1 MNLLQETRV
10 VLTLILVA
18 CIGLIATAFY
28 MEYQLGLEPCPMC
41 IVQRI
46 AVALAGAAA
55 LIGILH
61 NKMYKFY
68 LGLTAFFS
76 TAGGASAIRHLY
88 LQSLPPDRVPSCGP
102 DLNYLLDNNFIS
114 DALIQ
119 LFIGDGNCA
128 EVMWSL
134 LGISIPGWVLICC
147 GLIFLVSI
155 RGFLT
160 AVEND
165 KKIREFLSSQST
177 VRYYKDMYSSDEMR
191 DIAEASSSER
201 EEK

>member
-10 VLTLILVA
+10 VLTLILLA

-46 AVALAGAAA
+46 SVALAGAAA

-61 NKMYKFY
+61 NKIDKFY

-76 TAGGASAIRHLY
+76 AAGGASAIRHLY

-102 DLNYLLDNNFIS
+102 DLNYLLDNNFVS
-114 DALIQ
+114 DALVQ

-147 GLIFLVSI
+147 AGIFL
-155 RGFLT
+155 
-160 AVEND
+160 
-165 KKIREFLSSQST
+165 LSLRQIKMVNIYT
-177 VRYYKDMYSSDEMR
+177 
-191 DIAEASSSER
+191 
-201 EEK
+201 

>member
-10 VLTLILVA
+10 VLTFILLA

-61 NKMYKFY
+61 NKIDKFY

-76 TAGGASAIRHLY
+76 AAGGASAIRHLY

-102 DLNYLLDNNFIS
+102 DLNYLLDNNFVS

-119 LFIGDGNCA
+119 LFIGHGNCA

-147 GLIFLVSI
+147 AGIFL
-155 RGFLT
+155 
-160 AVEND
+160 
-165 KKIREFLSSQST
+165 LSLRQIKM
-177 VRYYKDMYSSDEMR
+177 VNIYS
-191 DIAEASSSER
+191 
-201 EEK
+201 

>member
-1 MNLLQETRV
+1 MNLLQETRI
-10 VLTLILVA
+10 VLTLILLF
-18 CIGLIATAFY
+18 CISLLATAFY

-46 AVALAGAAA
+46 AVALAGLAA

-61 NKMYKFY
+61 NKLKKFY

-76 TAGGASAIRHLY
+76 AAGSLSAIRHLY

-102 DLNYLLDNNFIS
+102 DLNYLLENNFVS

-119 LFIGDGNCA
+119 LFIGDGNCT

-134 LGISIPGWVLICC
+134 MGISIPGWVLICC
-147 GLIFLVSI
+147 GGIFLISI
-155 RGFLT
+155 KGLF
-160 AVEND
+160 N
-165 KKIREFLSSQST
+165 KK
-177 VRYYKDMYSSDEMR
+177 
-191 DIAEASSSER
+191 
-201 EEK
+201 

>member
-10 VLTLILVA
+10 VLTLILLA

-46 AVALAGAAA
+46 AVALAGAMA

-61 NKMYKFY
+61 NKRDKFY
-68 LGLTAFFS
+68 LGFTAFFS
-76 TAGGASAIRHLY
+76 AAGGASAIRHLY

-102 DLNYLLDNNFIS
+102 DLNYLLDNNFVS
-114 DALIQ
+114 DALVQ

-147 GLIFLVSI
+147 AGIFL
-155 RGFLT
+155 
-160 AVEND
+160 
-165 KKIREFLSSQST
+165 LSLRQIKM
-177 VRYYKDMYSSDEMR
+177 VNIYN
-191 DIAEASSSER
+191 
-201 EEK
+201 

>member
-10 VLTLILVA
+10 VLTLILLA
-18 CIGLIATAFY
+18 CTGLIATAFY

-46 AVALAGAAA
+46 AVALAGAVA
-55 LIGILH
+55 LVGILH
-61 NKMYKFY
+61 NKLKKFY
-68 LGLTAFFS
+68 LGVIAFFS
-76 TAGGASAIRHLY
+76 ALGGASAIRHLY
-88 LQSLPPDRVPSCGP
+88 LQSLPPERVPSCGP
-102 DLNYLLDNNFIS
+102 DLNYLLENDFIS

-147 GLIFLVSI
+147 AGIFLLSI
-155 RGFLT
+155 QQLRF
-160 AVEND
+160 V
-165 KKIREFLSSQST
+165 
-177 VRYYKDMYSSDEMR
+177 
-191 DIAEASSSER
+191 DIYR
-201 EEK
+201 

>member
-1 MNLLQETRV
+1 MDLLQETRI
-10 VLTLILVA
+10 VLTLILLL
-18 CIGLIATAFY
+18 CMSLLATAFY

-46 AVALAGAAA
+46 AVALAGLAA

-61 NKMYKFY
+61 NKLKKFY

-76 TAGGASAIRHLY
+76 AAGSLSAIRHLY

-102 DLNYLLDNNFIS
+102 DLNYLLENNFVS

-119 LFIGDGNCA
+119 LFIGDGNCT

-134 LGISIPGWVLICC
+134 MGISIPGWVLICC
-147 GLIFLVSI
+147 GGIFLISI
-155 RGFLT
+155 KGLF
-160 AVEND
+160 N
-165 KKIREFLSSQST
+165 KK
-177 VRYYKDMYSSDEMR
+177 
-191 DIAEASSSER
+191 
-201 EEK
+201 

>member
-1 MNLLQETRV
+1 MNLPQETRV
-10 VLTLILVA
+10 VLTLILLF
-18 CIGLIATAFY
+18 CIGLLATAFY

-46 AVALAGAAA
+46 AVALAGLAA

-61 NKMYKFY
+61 NKLKKFY
-68 LGLTAFFS
+68 LGLTTFFS
-76 TAGGASAIRHLY
+76 AAGGASAIRHLY
-88 LQSLPPDRVPSCGP
+88 LQSLPPDRIPSCGP
-102 DLNYLLDNNFIS
+102 DLNYLLDNNFVS

-147 GLIFLVSI
+147 AGIFLLSLRQI
-155 RGFLT
+155 
-160 AVEND
+160 
-165 KKIREFLSSQST
+165 KIANI
-177 VRYYKDMYSSDEMR
+177 YS
-191 DIAEASSSER
+191 
-201 EEK
+201 

>member
-1 MNLLQETRV
+1 MNLRQETRV
-10 VLTLILVA
+10 VLTFILLA

-61 NKMYKFY
+61 NNLGKFY
-68 LGLTAFFS
+68 LTLTGFFS
-76 TAGGASAIRHLY
+76 LVGGASAVRHLY

-102 DLNYLLDNNFIS
+102 DLNYLLENDFIS

-147 GLIFLVSI
+147 SLIFFSFSTTAKKPLIDI
-155 RGFLT
+155 R
-160 AVEND
+160 
-165 KKIREFLSSQST
+165 KINPQQIKT
-177 VRYYKDMYSSDEMR
+177 QPGM
-191 DIAEASSSER
+191 DIPRRLHITSAQFPSPINN
-201 EEK
+201 

>member
-10 VLTLILVA
+10 VLTLILLA
-18 CIGLIATAFY
+18 CTVLIATAFY

-55 LIGILH
+55 LVGILH
-61 NKMYKFY
+61 NKLKKFY
-68 LGLTAFFS
+68 LGVIALFS
-76 TAGGASAIRHLY
+76 ALGGASAIRHLY
-88 LQSLPPDRVPSCGP
+88 LQSLPPERVPSCGP
-102 DLNYLLDNNFIS
+102 DLNYLLENDFIS

-147 GLIFLVSI
+147 AGIFLLSI
-155 RGFLT
+155 QQLRF
-160 AVEND
+160 V
-165 KKIREFLSSQST
+165 
-177 VRYYKDMYSSDEMR
+177 
-191 DIAEASSSER
+191 DIYR
-201 EEK
+201 

>member
-10 VLTLILVA
+10 VLTLILLA

-61 NKMYKFY
+61 NKIENFY

-76 TAGGASAIRHLY
+76 AAGSLSAIRHLY

-102 DLNYLLDNNFIS
+102 DLNYLLDNNFVS
-114 DALIQ
+114 EALIQ

-147 GLIFLVSI
+147 GGIFLISI
-155 RGFLT
+155 NSLFNNKEQNL
-160 AVEND
+160 
-165 KKIREFLSSQST
+165 I
-177 VRYYKDMYSSDEMR
+177 
-191 DIAEASSSER
+191 
-201 EEK
+201 

>member
-10 VLTLILVA
+10 VLTLILFA

-61 NKMYKFY
+61 NNLGKFY
-68 LGLTAFFS
+68 LALTGFFS
-76 TAGGASAIRHLY
+76 LVGGTSAVRHLY

-102 DLNYLLDNNFIS
+102 DLNYLLENDFIS

-147 GLIFLVSI
+147 SLIFLVSI
-155 RGFLT
+155 RQFK
-160 AVEND
+160 AQ
-165 KKIREFLSSQST
+165 F
-177 VRYYKDMYSSDEMR
+177 
-191 DIAEASSSER
+191 
-201 EEK
+201 

>member
-1 MNLLQETRV
+1 MQQILNLLQETRV
-10 VLTLILVA
+10 VLTLILLA

-55 LIGILH
+55 LIGILY
-61 NKMYKFY
+61 NKIDKFY

-76 TAGGASAIRHLY
+76 AAGGASAIRHLY

-102 DLNYLLDNNFIS
+102 DLNYLLDNNFVS

-147 GLIFLVSI
+147 GLIFLMSI
-155 RGFLT
+155 KSF
-160 AVEND
+160 AQ
-165 KKIREFLSSQST
+165 KPREL
-177 VRYYKDMYSSDEMR
+177 
-191 DIAEASSSER
+191 
-201 EEK
+201 

>member
-1 MNLLQETRV
+1 MNLLQETRI
-10 VLTLILVA
+10 VLTLILLF
-18 CIGLIATAFY
+18 CISLLATAFY

-46 AVALAGAAA
+46 AVALAGLAA

-61 NKMYKFY
+61 NKLKKFY

-76 TAGGASAIRHLY
+76 AAGSLSAIRHLY

-102 DLNYLLDNNFIS
+102 DLNYLLENNFVS

-128 EVMWSL
+128 DVMWSL
-134 LGISIPGWVLICC
+134 IGISIPGWVLICC
-147 GLIFLVSI
+147 GGIFLISI
-155 RGFLT
+155 KGLF
-160 AVEND
+160 N
-165 KKIREFLSSQST
+165 KKEPNLN
-177 VRYYKDMYSSDEMR
+177 
-191 DIAEASSSER
+191 
-201 EEK
+201 

>member
-1 MNLLQETRV
+1 MDLLQETRI
-10 VLTLILVA
+10 VLTLILLL
-18 CIGLIATAFY
+18 CMSLLATAFY

-46 AVALAGAAA
+46 AVALAGLAA

-61 NKMYKFY
+61 NKLKKFY

-76 TAGGASAIRHLY
+76 AAGSLSAIRHLY

-102 DLNYLLDNNFIS
+102 DLNYLLENNFVS

-119 LFIGDGNCA
+119 LFIGDGNCT

-134 LGISIPGWVLICC
+134 MGISIPGWVLICC
-147 GLIFLVSI
+147 GGIFLISI
-155 RGFLT
+155 NSLF
-160 AVEND
+160 N
-165 KKIREFLSSQST
+165 KKEQNLN
-177 VRYYKDMYSSDEMR
+177 
-191 DIAEASSSER
+191 
-201 EEK
+201 

>member
-10 VLTLILVA
+10 VLTLILLA

-55 LIGILH
+55 LVGILH
-61 NKMYKFY
+61 NKLKKFY
-68 LGLTAFFS
+68 LGVIALFS
-76 TAGGASAIRHLY
+76 ALGGASAIRHLY
-88 LQSLPPDRVPSCGP
+88 LQSLPPERVPSCGP
-102 DLNYLLDNNFIS
+102 DLNYLLENDFIS

-147 GLIFLVSI
+147 AGIFLLSI
-155 RGFLT
+155 QQLRF
-160 AVEND
+160 V
-165 KKIREFLSSQST
+165 
-177 VRYYKDMYSSDEMR
+177 
-191 DIAEASSSER
+191 DIYR
-201 EEK
+201 

>member
-1 MNLLQETRV
+1 MNLLQETRI
-10 VLTLILVA
+10 VLTLILLF
-18 CIGLIATAFY
+18 CISLLATAFY

-46 AVALAGAAA
+46 AVALAGLAA

-61 NKMYKFY
+61 NQLKKFY

-76 TAGGASAIRHLY
+76 AVGSLSAIRHLY

-102 DLNYLLDNNFIS
+102 DLNYLLENNFVS

-128 EVMWSL
+128 DVMWSL
-134 LGISIPGWVLICC
+134 IGISIPGWVLICC
-147 GLIFLVSI
+147 GGIFLISI
-155 RGFLT
+155 KGLF
-160 AVEND
+160 N
-165 KKIREFLSSQST
+165 KKEPNHL
-177 VRYYKDMYSSDEMR
+177 
-191 DIAEASSSER
+191 
-201 EEK
+201 